1 MVASAWYR
9 ATTVESEDDPDVV
22 SITDAEREG
31 YKTIRL
37 APPGAKKCQNPL
49 FCDVPAHF
57 IGIYGLFI
65 KTM

>member
-1 MVASAWYR
+1 MLLGKLL
-9 ATTVESEDDPDVV
+9 DLKLDKNFQN
-22 SITDAEREG
+22 G
-31 YKTIRL
+31 
-37 APPGAKKCQNPL
+37 APLGAKKCQNPL